1 MQVSISLRYARA
13 LHEVA
18 SADGLADQVLSEL
31 EKLSVAIDA
40 SDEFRT
46 LLDSPM
52 FSRKQRRGVLETFG
66 KEQKFSEVTLN
77 FLRVCADRDRGG
89 QLTHIARVYRDIA
102 DEAAGRVR
110 ASVSTPYPLSKDE
123 QKQLTAALARATGKT
138 IELQTSEDPSLLGG
152 IVAKVGNRLFDGSL
166 KTQLE
171 LLRKAA
177 ER

>member
-1 MQVSISLRYARA
+1 M
-13 LHEVA
+13 
-18 SADGLADQVLSEL
+18 
-31 EKLSVAIDA
+31 
-40 SDEFRT
+40 
-46 LLDSPM
+46 
-52 FSRKQRRGVLETFG
+52 
-66 KEQKFSEVTLN
+66 
-77 FLRVCADRDRGG
+77 
-89 QLTHIARVYRDIA
+89 YRDIA

-110 ASVSTPYPLSKDE
+110 ASISTPYPLSKDE

-152 IVAKVGNRLFDGSL
+152 VVAKVGNRLFDGSL